1 MRFSMSD
8 TVGVAARVG
17 FALKAV
23 ETAVKVLLDMPWI
36 KRKLRGSNVFVRVNA
51 AGEPAKND
59 RGLVEVVY
67 KLKADSKL
75 YNAAWKNLI
84 PTGKDVD
91 EKPIESD
98 DAPAPGSAKAA
109 TAKAKVALAPALS
122 KDAII
127 IYTDGACSG
136 NPGPA
141 GIGAVIMNGDDRK
154 EISEYLGTGTNNIA
168 ELTAIGRALELI
180 PVGDRQRMIAIH
192 TDSSYCIGVLSK
204 NWKAKAN
211 NELIMKIREQI
222 KDFGDLH
229 FVKVKGHAGIPE
241 NERCDELATDA
252 VARGC

>member
-1 MRFSMSD
+1 M
-8 TVGVAARVG
+8 G
-17 FALKAV
+17 FALKAM
-23 ETAVKVLLDMPWI
+23 ETAVKVLLNMPWI
-36 KRKLRGSNVFVRVNA
+36 KRKLRGNNVFVRVSA

-59 RGLVEVVY
+59 RGLVEVIY
-67 KLKADSKL
+67 KLKADSKI

-84 PTGKDVD
+84 PTGNDAD
-91 EKPIESD
+91 EKPIENN
-98 DAPAPGSAKAA
+98 DAPAPGSGEATGKAKAA
-109 TAKAKVALAPALS
+109 AAPTLS
-122 KDAII
+122 GDAII

-180 PVGDRQRMIAIH
+180 PTTDHQRMIVIH

-204 NWKAKAN
+204 GWKAKAN
-211 NELIMKIREQI
+211 NELIMKIREQL
-222 KDFGDLH
+222 KDFGALH